1 MQLSSRVPQYLSVQ
15 IGQGRACSWEMGGL
29 IQIGHQLYPHHGIS
43 SQGTALCAGQTGWT
57 GNLCGCSHLQ
67 VHTSNIITHIFLK
80 ILMTKTER
88 SYKTLPWPLK
98 PKNQTRR
105 LVSAILPPT
114 AGPAL
119 PVHLAHHPSFKQ
131 WEKHLLSFATLTQA
145 DLKSLRIS
153 PCLYPNAT
161 LAGLLYPQ

>member
-1 MQLSSRVPQYLSVQ
+1 MPLSSRVSQYLSVQ
-15 IGQGRACSWEMGGL
+15 IGQGRACSWEIGGL

-43 SQGTALCAGQTGWT
+43 SQGTALCAGQTGWI

-67 VHTSNIITHIFLK
+67 LHTSNIITHIFLK

-88 SYKTLPWPLK
+88 SYKTLPWPLM

-119 PVHLAHHPSFKQ
+119 TVHLACHPYLSNGTNIYFPSPVSPRQISKA
-131 WEKHLLSFATLTQA
+131 WEFLHALTQM
-145 DLKSLRIS
+145 
-153 PCLYPNAT
+153 PP
-161 LAGLLYPQ
+161 